1 MDKKQNVLK
10 EKLLSFIDL
19 FNQSSNDI
27 IISQQLYNKLKS
39 FYQLFKY
46 IFKNKKFIS
55 YNEIVNLSDDEIE
68 LINRQINNQILF
80 VFDKEKEV
88 YLLPIYYHYFDNFD
102 KIKIY
107 EKEINKEQQNLTNL
121 IRDIKTHFVE
131 QINSID
137 KEVVGDISSFE
148 NLSSDIISPQK
159 NNANTINNNIN
170 TNDDIDLLDDLN
182 DEDINI
188 IKDNLP
194 KEDELI
200 LPQETIND
208 EEIVKQLNKNIFK

>member
-19 FNQSSNDI
+19 FNQPSDEI
-27 IISQQLYNKLKS
+27 VISQQLFDKLKS
-39 FYQLFKY
+39 FYQLYKY
-46 IFKNKKFIS
+46 IFKNNKYIS

-88 YLLPIYYHYFDNFD
+88 YLLPIYYRYFKNFD

-121 IRDIKTHFVE
+121 IRDIKTSFVE

-137 KEVVGDISSFE
+137 KEVIGDISSFE
-148 NLSSDIISPQK
+148 NLSPDINSLQK
-159 NNANTINNNIN
+159 ENTNVSNNKIKINN
-170 TNDDIDLLDDLN
+170 DIDLLDDLN

-188 IKDNLP
+188 VEDRLP
-194 KEDELI
+194 KQDELV
-200 LPQETIND
+200 LPQEKIND
-208 EEIVKQLNKNIFK
+208 EEIIKQLNKNIFK